1 MFKFIFVLLFA
12 TGCVTQFD
20 AEQVSD
26 QPVKTD
32 KKQEEQTNA
41 TNDQVPSKDVGTG
54 CGSAVRTF
62 KTVVVDGKQVIVE
75 IPIICDPSVFI
86 DKGRPQDFKNAN
98 LNSE

>member
-12 TGCVTQFD
+12 TGCAAEFD
-20 AEQVSD
+20 TEQVSQ
-26 QPVKTD
+26 QPVKTE
-32 KKQEEQTNA
+32 KPSTPANS
-41 TNDQVPSKDVGTG
+41 TNDQSQQKDVGAG
-54 CGSAVRTF
+54 CSSVVRTF

-75 IPIICDPSVFI
+75 IPVMCDPSVFI